1 MDLFKKILKHIFP
14 PVAIGLGALSVY
26 ITSIWTGS
34 SSIGFVNTWQ
44 AMGITGLIPSAAIIF
59 AATML
64 MINNYSNF
72 FKKTLF
78 LPGVSFQPWKF
89 KFPKVGNNTLKL
101 PTVLGFQAPDI
112 KVGLPAFAGLHVTG
126 GFRKVGVMAVALGL
140 IATLGIFF
148 ATTAKLDQAPTWPS
162 AAIYDAEVAYNLNEK
177 KLNVGEKNSFPADTP
192 EVKRHTQTLKILV
205 GGARV
210 STLNFED
217 ISLGKPSGLAVG
229 LQIVGTT
236 ANTLQCDEIILD
248 GVEAPTF
255 SLSNSRI
262 YELVI
267 KDNAADGLSIS
278 PALSS
283 TASDIEVGSSRGA
296 LSIPAATN
304 STYDRI
310 IIDTSAADSVCEKL
324 TLKNIKLYGTYSG
337 KAVDL
342 QNIDAG
348 KLTIQNSVI
357 GDGTGIDSASFFVLT
372 STAVSTASLT
382 NNGERPIT
390 IK

>member
-1 MDLFKKILKHIFP
+1 M
-14 PVAIGLGALSVY
+14 
-26 ITSIWTGS
+26 
-34 SSIGFVNTWQ
+34 
-44 AMGITGLIPSAAIIF
+44 
-59 AATML
+59 
-64 MINNYSNF
+64 
-72 FKKTLF
+72 
-78 LPGVSFQPWKF
+78 
-89 KFPKVGNNTLKL
+89 
-101 PTVLGFQAPDI
+101 
-112 KVGLPAFAGLHVTG
+112 
-126 GFRKVGVMAVALGL
+126 
-140 IATLGIFF
+140 
-148 ATTAKLDQAPTWPS
+148 
-162 AAIYDAEVAYNLNEK
+162 
-177 KLNVGEKNSFPADTP
+177 
-192 EVKRHTQTLKILV
+192 

-382 NNGERPIT
+382 NNVERPIT

>member
-1 MDLFKKILKHIFP
+1 
-14 PVAIGLGALSVY
+14 
-26 ITSIWTGS
+26 
-34 SSIGFVNTWQ
+34 
-44 AMGITGLIPSAAIIF
+44 MGT
-59 AATML
+59 AT
-64 MINNYSNF
+64 
-72 FKKTLF
+72 
-78 LPGVSFQPWKF
+78 
-89 KFPKVGNNTLKL
+89 
-101 PTVLGFQAPDI
+101 
-112 KVGLPAFAGLHVTG
+112 
-126 GFRKVGVMAVALGL
+126 
-140 IATLGIFF
+140 
-148 ATTAKLDQAPTWPS
+148 
-162 AAIYDAEVAYNLNEK
+162 
-177 KLNVGEKNSFPADTP
+177 
-192 EVKRHTQTLKILV
+192 
-205 GGARV
+205 
-210 STLNFED
+210 
-217 ISLGKPSGLAVG
+217 
-229 LQIVGTT
+229 
-236 ANTLQCDEIILD
+236 NTLQCDEIILD

-382 NNGERPIT
+382 NNVERPIT